1 MKTLIVL
8 LLWCILFVMSWPI
21 AIGLFFLFILAWLI
35 LLPFRIIGFTLE
47 VIFKIVGGILMLPFK
62 IIKAI

>member
-8 LLWCILFVMSWPI
+8 LLWCILFVLSWPI
-21 AIGLFFLFILAWLI
+21 AIGLFFLFIFAWIILI
-35 LLPFRIIGFTLE
+35 PFKIVGFTLS
-47 VIFKIVGGILMLPFK
+47 VIFKIIGGILLLPFK